1 MSAPSVEGPPDDPWS
16 SMMKAAI
23 AGDEGVYRRLL
34 EEIGRSVRAMARAA
48 FARAR
53 IGRRRCRGCGA
64 GDFAGDPSEAPHL
77 GPEPEAR
84 PWVNAIARHKI
95 IDAMRRRGARRAEP
109 IEDFED
115 FLAAPAEEDPHALSD
130 AKKLIETLSPRQRDI
145 VRSISLDGQ
154 SIAATAARLSMT
166 EVAVRVALHR
176 ALKSLGA
183 AWRSS
188 VVKSFVVRTSELIA
202 ALAADPVPEPVH
214 MGRRF
219 ARRGWRWAFSG
230 RWRSTP
236 LFVGPR
242 PDFAEAVADHP
253 FRSQVRRRGGARPA
267 VAHVCSFRLARP
279 DARPGALALWL
290 FAPLVLLAAAVAVEL
305 MVVPPG
311 EWMARLV
318 GDNWMY
324 CSTMIPMMAAPIL
337 AALIVAMRAG
347 APLHPGWTGALAG
360 AASAGAAA
368 LLYASHCTDDSPLFV
383 ATWYPL
389 ATLVCAGAGALLG
402 RRFLAW

>member
-1 MSAPSVEGPPDDPWS
+1 MSAPSVKGPPDDPWS

-34 EEIGRSVRAMARAA
+34 EEISRSVRAMARAA

-53 IGRRRCRGCGA
+53 L
-64 GDFAGDPSEAPHL
+64 GDADVEDAVQETLLAIHLKRHTWDPSQKL
-77 GPEPEAR
+77 S

-176 ALKSLGA
+176 ALKALGA

-188 VVKSFVVRTSELIA
+188 LS
-202 ALAADPVPEPVH
+202 
-214 MGRRF
+214 
-219 ARRGWRWAFSG
+219 
-230 RWRSTP
+230 
-236 LFVGPR
+236 
-242 PDFAEAVADHP
+242 
-253 FRSQVRRRGGARPA
+253 
-267 VAHVCSFRLARP
+267 
-279 DARPGALALWL
+279 
-290 FAPLVLLAAAVAVEL
+290 
-305 MVVPPG
+305 
-311 EWMARLV
+311 
-318 GDNWMY
+318 
-324 CSTMIPMMAAPIL
+324 
-337 AALIVAMRAG
+337 
-347 APLHPGWTGALAG
+347 
-360 AASAGAAA
+360 
-368 LLYASHCTDDSPLFV
+368 
-383 ATWYPL
+383 
-389 ATLVCAGAGALLG
+389 
-402 RRFLAW
+402 